1 MHGEEDVSYH
11 HPMLEPILAETFGI
25 IVYQEQIIQI
35 ATQLAG
41 YEPGEA
47 DLMRK
52 AVGKKNR
59 DALLSNRTKFV
70 AGCVSN
76 GLPRET
82 ARSIFSDI
90 EFFARYGFNKAHAA
104 DYAIITLQT
113 AYLKAHYPVEYMTAL
128 LTVDQH
134 RTEKV
139 GLLIAEARRMGIEV
153 LPPNVNHSRLDFTI
167 EDEPEGVKGPAIRYG
182 LGAIKN
188 VGEGPVEVILA
199 ARDEGGPFQD
209 IDDFCQRV
217 DLRLVNR
224 RALECLIKAG
234 ALSSLGMRAP
244 LLAVLD
250 RMISIS
256 QQAHGAAQQYTMFD
270 MPAFASSAR
279 LATDMP
285 DVADVSRREM
295 LSWEKELIGA
305 YISDHPLTRVWAD
318 LESAITVL
326 TGEIDEQMS
335 GQSVTV
341 AGLVTYVRPH
351 LTKKGDPMAFAQIED
366 LQGSLEVVV
375 FPRVWE
381 QTRELWQPE
390 RVLILRGKVNF
401 RGREPSLIVDSATN
415 EVLSA
420 RPREQVPPPPP
431 PSPRSLVHLQISIPR
446 TQDLGHL
453 TKQLGRIV
461 DLLRSFPGEDQF
473 SLCIENGGKGRV
485 QINFP
490 NDTTHHCP
498 ELEQQLRTLEGVGGI
513 TVQMAGA
520 GNGRW

>member
-1 MHGEEDVSYH
+1 
-11 HPMLEPILAETFGI
+11 
-25 IVYQEQIIQI
+25 
-35 ATQLAG
+35 
-41 YEPGEA
+41 
-47 DLMRK
+47 
-52 AVGKKNR
+52 
-59 DALLSNRTKFV
+59 
-70 AGCVSN
+70 
-76 GLPRET
+76 
-82 ARSIFSDI
+82 
-90 EFFARYGFNKAHAA
+90 
-104 DYAIITLQT
+104 
-113 AYLKAHYPVEYMTAL
+113 
-128 LTVDQH
+128 
-134 RTEKV
+134 
-139 GLLIAEARRMGIEV
+139 
-153 LPPNVNHSRLDFTI
+153 
-167 EDEPEGVKGPAIRYG
+167 
-182 LGAIKN
+182 
-188 VGEGPVEVILA
+188 VEVIIA
-199 ARDEGGPFQD
+199 ERDEGGPFQD

-234 ALSSLGMRAP
+234 ALSSLGTRAQ

-295 LSWEKELIGA
+295 LAWEKELIGA

-318 LESAITVL
+318 LENAITVL
-326 TGEIDEQMS
+326 TGEIDESMT
-335 GQSVTV
+335 GKDVTV

-351 LTKKGDPMAFAQIED
+351 LTKKGAPMAFSQIED
-366 LQGSLEVVV
+366 LQGSLDVVV

-401 RGREPSLIVDSATN
+401 RGREPSLLVDSATN

-420 RPREQVPPPPP
+420 RPREQVPQSPPA
-431 PSPRSLVHLQISIPR
+431 PRSQVHLLISVPR
-446 TQDLGHL
+446 THDLAQL
-453 TKQLGRIV
+453 TRQLGRIV
-461 DLLRSFPGEDQF
+461 DLLRSFSGEDQF

-485 QINFP
+485 QIDFP

-498 ELEQQLRTLEGVGGI
+498 ELEQQLRALEGVGSI
-513 TVQMAGA
+513 SVEPAGG